1 MKIHKHLLD
10 AVVNCL
16 KASFGEGFY
25 VDKVIAREI
34 KQHPKW
40 GSRDRK
46 FFAETSYDM
55 TRWWR
60 RLWYAL
66 DREETVVDQDLYHL
80 FAVYFTVKNIELPDW
95 QEWQGLDLEKAKKR
109 YNEVKEPAIKASVPD
124 WIYQLFLEQYA
135 DKTELALAKM
145 NEQADVVLRVN
156 TLKISREEL
165 HKHLTAEGLSTELV
179 DNYPSAIRLVQRTN
193 VFQTNAFKKGF
204 FEVQD
209 GASQTVAPLLDL
221 QPKMRVVDA
230 CAGAGG
236 KSLHIASLMDN
247 KGTLISLD
255 IHEHKLIELKK
266 RAKRAGVSIID
277 TRAIQTTKV
286 IKRLHESADRLLLD
300 VPCSGLGVL
309 RRNPDTKWK
318 LQESRLSELC
328 EIQLDIL
335 SRYSKMVKPGGKMLY
350 ATCSIL
356 KRENEDQVEKFLA
369 DHPEW
374 SLEFQERHHPHI
386 EGFDGFYAALLVRQ

>member
-16 KASFGEGFY
+16 KSSFGEGFY

-66 DREETVVDQDLYHL
+66 DREESCMDQDLYHL
-80 FAVYFTVKNIELPDW
+80 FAVYFTVKNIDLPDW
-95 QEWQGLDLEKAKKR
+95 QEWQGLDLLKAKKR
-109 YNEVKEPAIKASVPD
+109 YEEVSEPAIRASVPD

-135 DKTELALAKM
+135 DQTDLALEKM

-156 TLKISREEL
+156 TLKISREKL
-165 HKHLTAEGLSTELV
+165 HEVLSGEGLSTELV
-179 DNYPSAIRLVQRTN
+179 DKYPSAIRLVQRTN

-221 QPKMRVVDA
+221 KPKMRVVDA
-230 CAGAGG
+230 CAGAAG
-236 KSLHIASLMDN
+236 KSLHIASLMEN

-255 IHEHKLIELKK
+255 IHEHKLLELKK

-277 TRAIQTTKV
+277 TRAIQSTKV
-286 IKRLHESADRLLLD
+286 IKRLHDSADRLLLD

-318 LQESRLSELC
+318 LQESRLKELC

-335 SRYSKMVKPGGKMLY
+335 NRYSKMVKPGGKMLY

-356 KRENEDQVEKFLA
+356 KMENEDQVQKFLA

-374 SLEFQERHHPHI
+374 SLEFQERHHPHV

>member
-1 MKIHKHLLD
+1 M
-10 AVVNCL
+10 
-16 KASFGEGFY
+16 
-25 VDKVIAREI
+25 
-34 KQHPKW
+34 
-40 GSRDRK
+40 
-46 FFAETSYDM
+46 
-55 TRWWR
+55 
-60 RLWYAL
+60 
-66 DREETVVDQDLYHL
+66 DQDLYHL
-80 FAVYFTVKNIELPDW
+80 FAVYFTVKNIDLPDW
-95 QEWQGLDLEKAKKR
+95 QEWQGLDLLKAKKR
-109 YNEVKEPAIKASVPD
+109 YEEVSEPAIRASVPD

-135 DKTELALAKM
+135 DQTDLALEKM

-156 TLKISREEL
+156 TLKISREKL
-165 HKHLTAEGLSTELV
+165 HEVLSGEGLSTELV
-179 DNYPSAIRLVQRTN
+179 DKYPSAVRLVQRTN

-221 QPKMRVVDA
+221 KPKMRVVDA

-236 KSLHIASLMDN
+236 KSLHIASLMEN

-255 IHEHKLIELKK
+255 IHEHKLLELKK

-277 TRAIQTTKV
+277 TRAIQSTKV
-286 IKRLHESADRLLLD
+286 IKRLHDSADRLLLD

-318 LQESRLSELC
+318 LQESRLKELC

-335 SRYSKMVKPGGKMLY
+335 NRYSKMVKPGGKMLY

-356 KRENEDQVEKFLA
+356 KMENEDQVQKFLA

-374 SLEFQERHHPHI
+374 SLEFQERHHPHV